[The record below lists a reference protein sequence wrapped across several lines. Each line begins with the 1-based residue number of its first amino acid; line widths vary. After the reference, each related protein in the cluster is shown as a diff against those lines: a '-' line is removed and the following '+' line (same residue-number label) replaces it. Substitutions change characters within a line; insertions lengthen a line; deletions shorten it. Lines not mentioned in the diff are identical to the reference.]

1 MVIKSMA
8 PDADEEVR
16 EAALQLT
23 DSVAAY
29 WERKLENNLL
39 GVYLLGSLAHGGFN
53 RRYSDIDIGL
63 VSEVALTNDM
73 LEGMRSFAKSM
84 SPDLASKISLFW
96 SDRSFVTG
104 WFPPLDRL
112 AYLDHSMI
120 VMERVAVR
128 PDRPTLENIRDYLCG
143 APFENWDKAARKF
156 AQMQELEEQNHKAFL
171 RAFLYAARFVFSWA
185 TGKMASNDDAMA
197 FIRAEPQRG
206 LDVPLLEQAFQI
218 RLDAA
223 DPDPLFKYRKSLLN
237 LVEACALICTKT
249 HPKYRI

>member
-1 MVIKSMA
+1 
-8 PDADEEVR
+8 
-16 EAALQLT
+16 
-23 DSVAAY
+23 
-29 WERKLENNLL
+29 
-39 GVYLLGSLAHGGFN
+39 
-53 RRYSDIDIGL
+53 
-63 VSEVALTNDM
+63 
-73 LEGMRSFAKSM
+73 
-84 SPDLASKISLFW
+84 
-96 SDRSFVTG
+96 
-104 WFPPLDRL
+104 
-112 AYLDHSMI
+112 
-120 VMERVAVR
+120 
-128 PDRPTLENIRDYLCG
+128 
-143 APFENWDKAARKF
+143 
-156 AQMQELEEQNHKAFL
+156 MQELEEQNHKAFL